1 MSKQTALSQSDD
13 IEEASELPRVAFF
26 TPAPDFG
33 GAQRVTVTIANSLA
47 RRGHDVDLVAGELE
61 GEFVP
66 MIDGVVD
73 TVELG
78 LPDVPALGILSGVRK
93 LATYLETQQP
103 AVLFA
108 SRTHTN
114 IAAIL
119 AGVLAAEDVHVA
131 VTEHS
136 VFDRYQTRKDRV
148 TGTLAAQLYRFA
160 DDVIAVSEGVAETV
174 VDNTALAPGEPTVLH
189 NPVDVESIRSK
200 ADESTEHRWLDN
212 PDVEPIVSVG
222 RLKPVKDYATLMRAF
237 ASVTKSRPE
246 TRLIIVGKGPERDSL
261 EQLARDLGVA
271 DRVSLPGYRD
281 NPYPYMQS
289 SSVFVLSSTSEG
301 LPTALIEALACG
313 CTVVSTDCRYGP
325 REILADGTY
334 GRLTPVGEPAELA
347 TGIETA
353 LEKPTPAEQSRSR
366 AEHFSTEAG
375 ADRYET
381 YIRSVTESI

>member
-1 MSKQTALSQSDD
+1 MSQKTQFSPSDG
-13 IEEASELPRVAFF
+13 IQEASELPRVAFF

-47 RRGHDVDLVAGELE
+47 RRGHEVTLVAGELE

-66 MIDGVVD
+66 MIDDVVN

-78 LPDVPALGILSGVRK
+78 LPDVPTLGVLSGVGR
-93 LATYLETQQP
+93 LATYLETAQP
-103 AVLFA
+103 AVLFV

-114 IAAIL
+114 VAAIL
-119 AGVLAAEDVHVA
+119 AGGLAAEDVHIA

-160 DDVIAVSEGVAETV
+160 DDVIAVSEGVAESV

-200 ADESTEHRWLDN
+200 ADEPTEHRWLDN

-222 RLKPVKDYATLMRAF
+222 RLKPVKDYATLIRAF
-237 ASVTKSRPE
+237 ASVTESRPE
-246 TRLIIVGKGPERDSL
+246 TRLIIVGKGPERDRL
-261 EQLARDLGVA
+261 EQLARDRGVA
-271 DRVSLPGYRD
+271 ERVSFPGYRD

-289 SSVFVLSSTSEG
+289 SSVFVLSSKSEG

-325 REILADGTY
+325 REILVDGKY

-347 TGIETA
+347 AGIENA
-353 LEKPTPAEQSRSR
+353 LEAPMPAEKSHAR

-375 ADRYET
+375 ADRYEA
-381 YIRSVTESI
+381 YIRSVTDTT